1 MATPNSA
8 INPNAFAKCA
18 PAITS
23 NIKQCGSVTA
33 CNAVPATAADLA
45 TIYQTSTDFRV
56 LEALFHHDF
65 EIKMCEAV
73 QNGLYDFLMAN
84 KVSVRRQMQTRRMPG
99 GLIEIA
105 PFVLGRQ
112 YSPINNAYWEVGAGQ
127 ASGGNWQVHAFSTTN
142 IPADVRSFPVG
153 LRVFIDG
160 VSAGGSAT
168 RTQWAVVSATLSG
181 NANYIILVLSPQN
194 AGSFLD
200 PSKLGSPVT
209 GLLRRGTP
217 NVNDYEKFCAEMP
230 AYLNWRNVPFWVE
243 TTRTSMCKSSQ
254 YDKWR
259 QLVLQDNALYKE
271 FFDIDDIEKNRQL
284 ANDWQRRLV
293 DQMFWGK
300 GLVGQD
306 ATNYDSLQLIE
317 TFDITT
323 DWTGAQLGVDG
334 GTCVGRRA
342 NAVGIY
348 EQLAE
353 CSRVTDLQDAQLNLP
368 ALFREI
374 YNMMRVR
381 EGQNHPN
388 PKSFDIFTDSV
399 EADLINTAMIRYYNG
414 KSNGTLRLNMP
425 VEGYT
430 IAKKAEFGFSYR
442 SFPLFWPAGVVLN
455 IITHNFFDDYLTA
468 ANQVGIED
476 SARVLWLLDFTG
488 IRPGILA
495 SNRVVHK
502 TGDLK
507 TLASINPDF
516 ACVMRVPTQE
526 QTLMSL
532 TWTMIVDCPAANLII
547 ENFNGQIPEGVID
560 NGANYGGGTGG
571 TTTTTTTPH

>member
-1 MATPNSA
+1 MATPNST
-8 INPNAFAKCA
+8 ISPNAFAKCA

-33 CNAVPATAADLA
+33 CNAIPATSADLA
-45 TIYQTSTDFRV
+45 TIYQTSNDFRV

-73 QNGLYDFLMAN
+73 QNGLYDFMMSN
-84 KVSVRRQMQTRRMPG
+84 KVSVRRQMQTRRMQG

-112 YSPINNAYWEVGAGQ
+112 YSPINNAYWEVGAGT
-127 ASGGNWQVHAFSTTN
+127 ASGQNWSVHVFSVTN

-168 RTQWAVVSATLSG
+168 RTQWVVVSATLSG
-181 NANYIILVLSPQN
+181 NANYITLILSPQN
-194 AGSFLD
+194 SGSFLSAD
-200 PSKLGSPVT
+200 KLGSPVK

-243 TTRTSMCKSSQ
+243 STRTSLCKSSQ

-259 QLVLQDNALYKE
+259 TLVMQDNALYRE
-271 FFDIDDIEKNRQL
+271 FFDLDDIEKNRQL

-300 GLVGQD
+300 GLAGQD
-306 ATNYDSLQLIE
+306 ALNYDSLPLIE

-323 DWTGAQLGVDG
+323 DWNGAQLGVDG

-353 CSRVTDLQDAQLNLP
+353 CNRVTDLQDTQLNLP

-399 EADLINTAMIRYYNG
+399 EADLINTAMIRYYNS
-414 KSNGTLRLNMP
+414 KSDGTLRLNMP
-425 VEGYT
+425 VEGYS
-430 IAKKAEFGFSYR
+430 IAKKANFGFSYR
-442 SFPLFWPAGVVLN
+442 SYPLFWPAGVTLN

-495 SNRVVHK
+495 SNRVVQK

-516 ACVMRVPTQE
+516 ACVMKVPTQE

-532 TWTMIVDCPAANLII
+532 MWTMIVDCPAANLII
-547 ENFNGQIPEGVID
+547 ENFLGNLPECCID
-560 NGANYGGGTGG
+560 NGANYGGGLGG